1 MNIYDYEPLERLEI
15 CMLLATV
22 DNLDFTN
29 ISLETEGL
37 LIEFEEAGIIIP
49 DDTLVGG
56 SQAGLTPKGYLF
68 KKRAMRW
75 LETQG
80 KLGLVELTILEKVVS
95 GQNTNVNNWGPI
107 ETKAGVASDGQI
119 EAALHELKTAGLIKT
134 YGAWG
139 MAYPIRI
146 DGEGAWKHVLT
157 SQKPPAW
164 QYEEEYSN
172 MTTNNNISI
181 GDHATVGVAGTN
193 SGIAVTGS
201 SIMLSLPIKFRVF
214 IKILINY
221 NLKLRK
227 MN

>member
-1 MNIYDYEPLERLEI
+1 
-15 CMLLATV
+15 ML
-22 DNLDFTN
+22 
-29 ISLETEGL
+29 
-37 LIEFEEAGIIIP
+37 II
-49 DDTLVGG
+49 
-56 SQAGLTPKGYLF
+56 
-68 KKRAMRW
+68 
-75 LETQG
+75 
-80 KLGLVELTILEKVVS
+80 
-95 GQNTNVNNWGPI
+95 WGPI